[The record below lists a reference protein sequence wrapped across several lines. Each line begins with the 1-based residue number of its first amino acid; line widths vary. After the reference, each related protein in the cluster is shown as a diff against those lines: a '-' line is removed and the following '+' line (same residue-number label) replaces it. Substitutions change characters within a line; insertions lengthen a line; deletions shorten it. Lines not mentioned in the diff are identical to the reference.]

1 MATLLETAA
10 KLGSLTAKY
19 APKKTGNLQ
28 KKLREY
34 NTGRN
39 ILGGKNSAQAEKQI
53 IEDLKKGTYSLQFDI
68 EVGPPGAEYG
78 IWWNTP
84 TVSNTVKNQ
93 TTGNKDKINFA
104 EKAYQSPEFQKVL
117 DDYTKTLAAKVADY
131 IAIQIEKELTT

>member
-19 APKKTGNLQ
+19 APKKTGNLR

-39 ILGGKNSAQAEKQI
+39 ILGGLNSSQAEKKI
-53 IEDLKKGTYSLQFDI
+53 IEDLKRGTYSLQFDI

-78 IWWNTP
+78 VWWNSP
-84 TVSNTVKNQ
+84 TVSSTVKNQ

-104 EKAYQSPEFQKVL
+104 EQAYQSPEFQKAL
-117 DDYTKTLAAKVADY
+117 DDYTQTLAAKVAEY
-131 IAIQIEKELTT
+131 VGIQIEKELKS